1 MTRSDLTHTAAAAAL
16 ELLPDGVLVVC
27 DGEVVLANRAL
38 HRLTGEDLTGR
49 PAPDWLPPGGTGE
62 VQVHGRSR
70 FVTVSPCDIGAA
82 HGSVIT
88 VRDASAP
95 SVLAHRA
102 SHDGLTGLL
111 NQRAFRERLATEA
124 ARCALER
131 RPLSLVVID
140 LDHFKAINDVHG
152 HPTGDRVLAEA
163 AGRIAG
169 AARAV
174 DAVGR
179 IGGEEFAWLLPDD
192 SAERA
197 LIAAQR
203 LRAAIDA
210 TPFAGGLRVTASM
223 GICDLSTARS
233 PENLLRRADEAL
245 YWSKAFGRDAALVWS
260 ARTAGRIAR
269 GRVGGLDALA
279 EVAEPQHGARVA
291 DLAVALAEALGW
303 DPSRQARLHQAA
315 RLHDVGKAALPDK
328 LLSRPGPL
336 SGPELEHVRQHA
348 AIGAGLAAG
357 VLDPEQA
364 SWVRHHHERWDGAG
378 YPAALSAQAIPEG
391 AQLLALA
398 DAWDTMTHGR
408 PYRAAL
414 TPENALAEIDH
425 VAGTHLRPDAATLT
439 RTALAWL
446 AGT

>member
-1 MTRSDLTHTAAAAAL
+1 VTRPDLTHTAATAAL

-27 DGEVVLANRAL
+27 GGEVVLANRAL
-38 HRLTGEDLTGR
+38 TRLTGEDLTGR
-49 PAPDWLPPGGTGE
+49 PAPDWVPREGSGE
-62 VQVHGRSR
+62 VQVHGRAR
-70 FVTVSPCDIGAA
+70 FVTVSSCEIGSEP
-82 HGSVIT
+82 GTVVT

-111 NQRAFRERLATEA
+111 NQRAFRERLVGETE
-124 ARCALER
+124 RCAADG
-131 RPLSLVVID
+131 RPLSLIVID
-140 LDHFKAINDVHG
+140 LDHFKGVNDLHG

-163 AGRIAG
+163 ASRIAG

-174 DAVGR
+174 DTVGR

-192 SAERA
+192 PAESA

-203 LRAAIDA
+203 LRASINE
-210 TPFAGGLRVTASM
+210 TRFAGGLKLSVSM
-223 GICDLSTARS
+223 GICDLSTARN

-269 GRVGGLDALA
+269 GRAGGLKTLA
-279 EVAEPQHGARVA
+279 EIAEPAHGARVA
-291 DLAVALAEALGW
+291 ELAVALAETLGW
-303 DPSRQARLHQAA
+303 SPDRQARLHQAA
-315 RLHDVGKAALPDK
+315 RLHDLGKAALPDT
-328 LLSRPGPL
+328 LISRPGPL

-348 AIGAGLAAG
+348 HIGAGLADG
-357 VLDPEQA
+357 VLDAEQGV
-364 SWVRHHHERWDGAG
+364 WVRHHHERWDGAG
-378 YPAALSAQAIPEG
+378 YPAALAGDAIPEG

-398 DAWDTMTHGR
+398 DTWDTMTHGR
-408 PYRAAL
+408 PYRAPL

-425 VAGTHLRPDAATLT
+425 VAGTHLRPDAGTLT
-439 RTALAWL
+439 RTALSWL

>member
-1 MTRSDLTHTAAAAAL
+1 VTRSELTHSAATAAL
-16 ELLPDGVLVVC
+16 ELLPDGVLVVY

-38 HRLTGEDLTGR
+38 ARLTGEDLTGR
-49 PAPDWLPPGGTGE
+49 PAPDWLPANGQGE

-70 FVTVSPCDIGAA
+70 FVTVAPCSLGDET
-82 HGSVIT
+82 GSVVT
-88 VRDASAP
+88 VRDADAP

-111 NQRAFRERLATEA
+111 NQRAFRERLAAES
-124 ARCALER
+124 ER
-131 RPLSLVVID
+131 MLAEGRPLSLIVVD
-140 LDHFKAINDVHG
+140 LDHFKSVNDVHG

-163 AGRIAG
+163 AARIAG

-174 DAVGR
+174 DTVGR

-192 SAERA
+192 SAESA

-203 LRAAIDA
+203 LRAAIND
-210 TPFAGGLRVTASM
+210 TPFAGGLQVTASM

-233 PENLLRRADEAL
+233 PENLLSRADEAL

-260 ARTAGRIAR
+260 AGTAARIAR
-269 GRVGGLDALA
+269 GRAGGLDALA
-279 EVAEPQHGARVA
+279 GVAEPDHGARVA
-291 DLAVALAEALGW
+291 DLAVALAEGLGW
-303 DPSRQARLHQAA
+303 SPDRQARLHKAA
-315 RLHDVGKAALPDK
+315 RLHDLGKAALPDL

-348 AIGAGLAAG
+348 RIGAGLATG
-357 VLDPEQA
+357 VLDAEQA

-378 YPAALSAQAIPEG
+378 YPGAIAAEAIPEG

-398 DAWDTMTHGR
+398 DAWDTMTNGR

-414 TPENALAEIDH
+414 TPDNALAEIDH
-425 VAGTHLRPDAATLT
+425 CAGTHLRPDAGTLM
-439 RTALAWL
+439 RAARSWL
-446 AGT
+446 SGT